1 MIIKNCLI
9 PRQQIK
15 KIKKE
20 EDRNHIYFVKLPI
33 HGFQF
38 KFKSFP
44 SNTSTEQTT
53 EPLYYIQKN
62 LSH

>member
-20 EDRNHIYFVKLPI
+20 EDRNHIYFVKLP
-33 HGFQF
+33 
-38 KFKSFP
+38 
-44 SNTSTEQTT
+44 SNTSTEQAT